1 MQLCQYAFHRL
12 GIDRLATDEDGRF
25 IGRLQEKTRPLGHQV
40 MHPAMTVTGWNGLYL
55 AAQKGL

>member
-1 MQLCQYAFHRL
+1 
-12 GIDRLATDEDGRF
+12 
-25 IGRLQEKTRPLGHQV
+25 LQEKTRPLGHQV